1 MASSQNLFSRI
12 YRKNQQKQTQVLGIM
27 ASPRKGG
34 NTDVLLDAALR
45 AAQQSGAVT
54 EKILINDL
62 EFVPC
67 QACDDVR
74 EDGRCKIQDDFQKIY
89 EAVLS
94 ADSIIV
100 ASPIYFGSISAQLKM
115 LIDRFQC
122 YWRAKHITKTIDDA
136 AMKQGGFLCVQASSR
151 NDFFEN
157 ARFIMKNFFA
167 TVGIEY
173 YREVF
178 CFNVEKKGSVKDHPD
193 CMEKA
198 VAMGEKLA
206 QPK

>member
-1 MASSQNLFSRI
+1 MENSQNLFSRV
-12 YRKNQQKQTQVLGIM
+12 YRKNQQKQVQVLGIM

-34 NTDVLLDAALR
+34 NSDMLLDAALK
-45 AAQQSGAVT
+45 AAQQNGAMT
-54 EKILINDL
+54 EKIVINDL
-62 EFVPC
+62 SFVPC

-74 EDGRCKIQDDFQKIY
+74 GDGRCKIEDDFQKIY
-89 EAVLS
+89 EALLR
-94 ADSIIV
+94 ADSIFV

-122 YWRAKHITKTIDDA
+122 FWLANHMTKT
-136 AMKQGGFLCVQASSR
+136 MGSVFLKQGGFICVQASSR

-167 TVGIEY
+167 TAGIEY
-173 YREVF
+173 SREVF
-178 CFNVEKKGSVKDHPD
+178 CSGIEKKGIVRDYSD

-198 VAMGEKLA
+198 VAMGENLSQLK
-206 QPK
+206 